1 MDNGK
6 TMAQWHEEANDQ
18 LMHALEEYIEQIR
31 VPITSRVITDMA
43 YTRLTPIF
51 EQYGHDLVTALTN
64 ASDIEQEKLL
74 QWFECGQWS
83 SEFKLQYP
91 LPESIDQL
99 FLNSNILPEDRY
111 TGQDGLSRYVQ
122 DKIQSGMYK
131 AQLTFS
137 QKHAIVL
144 TEQEKQ
150 KYQEL
155 KKLCGDYFD
164 QFLAS
169 QYMEQQ
175 FKRPELRAAPTR
187 LGRAPVRVKDE
198 SFDREKFALISKF
211 MTYRERYEN
220 SLSIEEIFKSYHL
233 LWKEAREVLDQ
244 HFIKQHATG
253 IDTPQARDAYDACQ
267 KDLSFQLARVI
278 LNDEDP
284 QALQK
289 IQQLKNMVTKVF
301 DSMAS
306 KAPKPY
312 TVPTYPTLT
321 QL

>member
-175 FKRPELRAAPTR
+175 FKRPELRRGMSRDLKGGPFN
-187 LGRAPVRVKDE
+187 PE
-198 SFDREKFALISKF
+198 QFALVSKL
-211 MTYRERYEN
+211 MAYRQRYEN
-220 SLSIEEIFKSYHL
+220 TIGIDEIFKNYHV
-233 LWKEAREVLDQ
+233 LWKEAREFLDKYFVE
-244 HFIKQHATG
+244 HRAMSIH
-253 IDTPQARDAYDACQ
+253 TPQAKTAYESCQ
-267 KDLSFQLARVI
+267 KQLSFQLASVV
-278 LNDEDP
+278 LNGESP
-284 QALQK
+284 EAFQK
-289 IQQLKNMVTKVF
+289 IQRLKTMVTKVF
-301 DSMAS
+301 DSMALDV
-306 KAPKPY
+306 PNPY
-312 TVPTYPTLT
+312 TLPTNSGLNPR
-321 QL
+321 